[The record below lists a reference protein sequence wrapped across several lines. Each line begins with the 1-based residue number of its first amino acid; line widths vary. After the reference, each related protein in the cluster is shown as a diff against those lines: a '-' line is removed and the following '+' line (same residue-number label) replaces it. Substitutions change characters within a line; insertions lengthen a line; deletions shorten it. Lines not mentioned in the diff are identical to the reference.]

1 MRKIIAILIC
11 TTLIATLATPAFA
24 ANSPQVISS
33 ERIELDNGI
42 TVIDEVIKESSSRA
56 TDATYTRRRTFDDDG
71 TVIAVIA
78 FRATFRYDGSTVSV
92 VSKSV
97 TQTDTYEGWSYTQ
110 NSFTSSGGTVTL
122 SGKLSKLLIINSSF
136 TMSMTCDKNGN
147 ISY

>member
-11 TTLIATLATPAFA
+11 TMLITTLAAPALA
-24 ANSPQVISS
+24 VESPQVISS
-33 ERIELDNGI
+33 EKITLENGI
-42 TVIDEVIKESSSRA
+42 TVSDEIIKESSGRA
-56 TDATYTRRRTFDDDG
+56 TDATYTRRRTFDQDG

-122 SGKLSKLLIINSSF
+122 SGKLSKLLIFNSSF